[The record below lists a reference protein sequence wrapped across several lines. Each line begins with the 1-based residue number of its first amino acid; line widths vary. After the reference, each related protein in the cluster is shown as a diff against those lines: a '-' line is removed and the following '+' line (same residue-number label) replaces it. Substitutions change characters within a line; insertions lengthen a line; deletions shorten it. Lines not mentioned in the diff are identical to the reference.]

1 MSVADYPNLK
11 PWPKGVSGNPS
22 GRPKRLPFTRALEL
36 ALRTRIPENAPPKLK
51 RLAGRK
57 YAVAAAVGLLQRAAE
72 GDPTAFKEARN
83 TIEGPPQDRDD
94 SGPPQIIVNLISIAP
109 QKQQTDAPEL
119 VINGEAIGKTN

>member
-1 MSVADYPNLK
+1 MPGRNGGTLRR
-11 PWPKGVSGNPS
+11 GGINPGA

-51 RLAGRK
+51 RLAGRR

-94 SGPPQIIVNLISIAP
+94 SGPPQIIVNMISIAP
-109 QKQQTDAPEL
+109 QTQPAVVAGPEI